1 MSQAKSFD
9 SRTVRAKPTS
19 APVSTTKPPSRFP
32 RPLGGY
38 GASTGAS
45 QPSKSM
51 DGISAHIASTTAKH
65 PSPLKKHTTGGSDYS
80 DDITVIKS
88 HVTGALVKVHGSIL
102 ERPESLATFAC
113 YECLIKFTPDGT
125 IYPSPTDAGKFLC
138 RDCFES
144 NEEAV
149 KGICE
154 ECHKPILALSKE
166 EGGKPVEN
174 AGRLWHAMCFRC
186 KACDNDISKNPMV
199 DILGKPCCEDCFDDC
214 LKRGSPSPKPFRTRL
229 KSGASVDEAKEA
241 RASGRPSSRSR
252 EGTPVM
258 DELSQRLGIPSPAS
272 LSPNK
277 SPERDSASFPPT
289 SGSISPTIERLTRKL
304 NAIAAG
310 DESPTP
316 KSQSQSRSATFNM
329 ILGPKSMAQHRISS
343 SASTSS
349 ASSSLYSRDTTSTAA
364 GSITSSV
371 TSTTT
376 SSPADSP
383 SSTKQF
389 ADLNSFEA
397 EASTPPT
404 RHMSNQVQKRRSLI
418 PVPVRSSLS
427 SAPSTSFSYMT
438 PRSKRLST
446 IPGSTE
452 TTPTLSKSNTPLGG
466 GAKSTPSRSP
476 HAPRSST
483 SSPSLREKGT
493 DSPLHAFTTPEAL
506 LRGKCDGCT
515 RSLLVQDMRGPIV
528 TVPLSSLDIPEDEVR
543 VERFHHACF
552 RCGNCGDSFGEL
564 DGKAN
569 FVRENGKPVHI
580 SVSYLYTTFCP
591 ILNKLEHSVLHH

>member
-1 MSQAKSFD
+1 MN
-9 SRTVRAKPTS
+9 R
-19 APVSTTKPPSRFP
+19 
-32 RPLGGY
+32 
-38 GASTGAS
+38 
-45 QPSKSM
+45 
-51 DGISAHIASTTAKH
+51 ISAHIASTTAKH

-80 DDITVIKS
+80 DDITVVKS

-102 ERPESLATFAC
+102 ERPESLSNFAC

-144 NEEAV
+144 NEEAI

-186 KACDNDISKNPMV
+186 KACDKDIRKNPMV

-214 LKRGSPSPKPFRTRL
+214 LKRGSPSPRTRL

-241 RASGRPSSRSR
+241 RMSGRPSSRSR

-258 DELSQRLGIPSPAS
+258 DELTQRLGIPSPAS
-272 LSPNK
+272 VSPNK
-277 SPERDSASFPPT
+277 SPERDFASFPST
-289 SGSISPTIERLTRKL
+289 SGSISPAIERLTRKL
-304 NAIAAG
+304 NGIAAG

-316 KSQSQSRSATFNM
+316 KSQSQSQSRLAAFNM
-329 ILGPKSMAQHRISS
+329 ILGTKSMAQHRISS

-349 ASSSLYSRDTTSTAA
+349 ASSSMYSRDTASTTAE
-364 GSITSSV
+364 STTSSV

-389 ADLNSFEA
+389 SDSNSFEA

-404 RHMSNQVQKRRSLI
+404 RRTSDQAQKRRSLI
-418 PVPVRSSLS
+418 PVPVRSSVS
-427 SAPSTSFSYMT
+427 SAPSTSHLYMT

-452 TTPTLSKSNTPLGG
+452 TTPTMSKSNTPLGD

-476 HAPRSST
+476 CVPSSSA
-483 SSPSLREKGT
+483 SSPALRGKGT

-506 LRGKCDGCT
+506 LRGKCDGCA
-515 RSLLVQDMRGPIV
+515 RPLLVQDMRGPIV
-528 TVPLSSLDIPEDEVR
+528 TVPLSSLDIPEDEVQ
-543 VERFHHACF
+543 VERFHNFCF
-552 RCGNCGDSFGEL
+552 KCGNCGDSFGEL

-580 SVSYLYTTFCP
+580 SVGDLHSPFFP
-591 ILNKLEHSVLHH
+591 FLNGLCLEYSALQH